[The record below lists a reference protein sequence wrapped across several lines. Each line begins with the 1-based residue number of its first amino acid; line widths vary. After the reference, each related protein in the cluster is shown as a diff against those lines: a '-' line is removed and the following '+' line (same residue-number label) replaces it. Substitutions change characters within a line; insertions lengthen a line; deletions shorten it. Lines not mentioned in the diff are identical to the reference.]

1 MELIRYHIVFRGHVQ
16 HCGFRYFT
24 WKKVKKVGNLT
35 GWVRNKADGSVEM
48 EVQGREE
55 DIKDVLVLIKKGNG
69 TIRVD
74 EVQVEEINVIPEEK
88 LYQVLR

>member
-1 MELIRYHIVFRGHVQ
+1 MIRYHIVFKGHVQ

-24 WKKVKKVGNLT
+24 WKMVKKVGNIT
-35 GWVRNKADGSVEM
+35 GWVKNRTDGSVEM
-48 EVQGREE
+48 EIQGTE
-55 DIKDVLVLIKKGNG
+55 DDINDVLVRIKKGHG

-74 EVQVEEINVIPEEK
+74 EVKMKPIHLIPGEE

>member
-1 MELIRYHIVFRGHVQ
+1 MVRYHIIFKGHVQ

-24 WKKVKKVGNLT
+24 WKMVKKVGNLT
-35 GWVRNKADGSVEM
+35 GWIKNRMDGSVEM
-48 EVQGREE
+48 EVQGTE
-55 DIKDVLVLIKKGNG
+55 DHINNVLVRIKKGSG

-74 EVQVEEINVIPEEK
+74 EIQKEQIDVIPEEK

>member
-1 MELIRYHIVFRGHVQ
+1 MEMIRYHIIFKGHVQ

-24 WKKVKKVGNLT
+24 WKMVKKVGNLT
-35 GWVRNKADGSVEM
+35 GWVRNIVDGSVEM
-48 EVQGREE
+48 EVQGTE
-55 DIKDVLVLIKKGNG
+55 DKINDVLVRIKKGHG

-74 EVQVEEINVIPEEK
+74 EVQMEQINVIPEEE

>member
-1 MELIRYHIVFRGHVQ
+1 MIRYHIIFKGHVQ

-24 WKKVKKVGNLT
+24 WKMVKKVGNLT
-35 GWVRNKADGSVEM
+35 GWVKNKVDGSVEM
-48 EVQGREE
+48 EVQGTE
-55 DIKDVLVLIKKGNG
+55 DDITDVLVLIKKGHG

-74 EVQVEEINVIPEEK
+74 EVHMEQIDVIPEEK